1 MGEIMSASDDELER
15 LRAARKAEIQQQFE
29 SQAEQQMQVEAQ
41 EQADSQELS
50 ALSEAMKI
58 ILTPEARQRLAAVEM
73 TREDVALGVKRHL
86 LNLHGQN
93 RLQVPID
100 DETLKGVLAQL
111 SSNRRESSIRRI

>member
-1 MGEIMSASDDELER
+1 VGEIMSASDDELER

-111 SSNRRESSIRRI
+111 SSNRRESTIRRI

>member
-1 MGEIMSASDDELER
+1 MSASDDELER

-111 SSNRRESSIRRI
+111 SSNRRESTIRRI

>member
-50 ALSEAMKI
+50 ALSEAMRI

-111 SSNRRESSIRRI
+111 SSNRRESTIRRI

>member
-1 MGEIMSASDDELER
+1 MGEVMSASDDELER
-15 LRAARKAEIQQQFE
+15 LRAARKTEIQQQLE

-41 EQADSQELS
+41 EQAESQELS

-73 TREDVALGVKRHL
+73 TREDVAVGVKRHL
-86 LNLHGQN
+86 VNLHAEN

-100 DETLKGVLAQL
+100 DETLKAVLAQL
-111 SSNRRESSIRRI
+111 SSNRRESTIRRI

>member
-111 SSNRRESSIRRI
+111 SSNRRESTIRRI